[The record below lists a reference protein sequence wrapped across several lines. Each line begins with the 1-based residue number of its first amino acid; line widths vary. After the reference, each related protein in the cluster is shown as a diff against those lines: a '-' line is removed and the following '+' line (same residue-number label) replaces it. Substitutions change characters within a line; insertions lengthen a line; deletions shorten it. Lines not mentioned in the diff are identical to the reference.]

1 MDKILDPNVK
11 LSGHNPAN
19 PVRVFDLDTALRLTP
34 RDSNG
39 VLLCDSRFA
48 DRNKYTYDDSVGEPV
63 AMLKFPSQKH
73 VRLLTP
79 GEMHP
84 QVFCGKY
91 LPDHQHWMNIQK
103 DLPSKCLPSR
113 STLVSS

>member
-1 MDKILDPNVK
+1 MLNYLVIIPLI
-11 LSGHNPAN
+11 LSG
-19 PVRVFDLDTALRLTP
+19 FLDLDTALRLTP

-39 VLLCDSRFA
+39 VLLCDSRFT
-48 DRNKYTYDDSVGEPV
+48 DRNNYTYDDSVGEPV

-84 QVFCGKY
+84 QVF
-91 LPDHQHWMNIQK
+91 LW
-103 DLPSKCLPSR
+103 
-113 STLVSS
+113 